1 MFQQGSSDWCIMTTL
16 KKTPENRLSIS
27 RMTLITTVL
36 EQNCSV
42 KQCCSYFS
50 FTLSTSN
57 DSMGTHLTFKN
68 IKWMGFSDSSEEP
81 SSGDQWNT
89 AEAKLASFAH
99 KHGWFT
105 LPQKGR
111 RLPSQGFRSLCK
123 APSWQFWAVHDTATY
138 SPQARWE
145 QNKRCSATKSSPT
158 LPSTNCIRRDPVCKG
173 PREIQALGFS
183 MGFNSHRHFGAFGV
197 VS

>member
-16 KKTPENRLSIS
+16 RKTPENRLSIS
-27 RMTLITTVL
+27 KTTLITTVL
-36 EQNCSV
+36 EQNSSV

-57 DSMGTHLTFKN
+57 GLHRNTLDFQEYKEWGLQTLPRN
-68 IKWMGFSDSSEEP
+68 LV
-81 SSGDQWNT
+81 QLNT

-111 RLPSQGFRSLCK
+111 RLPRQGFRSFCRANCPWHSHPQPP
-123 APSWQFWAVHDTATY
+123 APLRAEEMMLNNQELPNISCYKLHSVWPTWNP
-138 SPQARWE
+138 SP
-145 QNKRCSATKSSPT
+145 
-158 LPSTNCIRRDPVCKG
+158 
-173 PREIQALGFS
+173 GFLN
-183 MGFNSHRHFGAFGV
+183 GI
-197 VS
+197 